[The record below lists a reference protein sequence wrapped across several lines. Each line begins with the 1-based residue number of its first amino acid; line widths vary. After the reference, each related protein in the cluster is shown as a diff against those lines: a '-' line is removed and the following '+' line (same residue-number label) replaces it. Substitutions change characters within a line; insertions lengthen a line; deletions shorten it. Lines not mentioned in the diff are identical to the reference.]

1 MDATPRSEYLLSKFV
16 DDRQSVTGDTKISQ
30 SHMTM

>member
-1 MDATPRSEYLLSKFV
+1 MDATPRSEHLLSKF
-16 DDRQSVTGDTKISQ
+16 DDGRQSITGDTKICQ